1 MLMAYYIHHRA
12 GIISEVE
19 RYRRVRRPCRGTVMA
34 GGTSEQMA
42 RLTSVIMELL
52 QMQMEA
58 GIANA
63 EKWILAIAESIRIL
77 QEKLTI

>member
-1 MLMAYYIHHRA
+1 
-12 GIISEVE
+12 
-19 RYRRVRRPCRGTVMA
+19 MA

-42 RLTSVIMELL
+42 RLTSTTMELL

-58 GIANA
+58 GIVNA
-63 EKWILAIAESIRIL
+63 EKWILTIAESIRIL